1 MKVWLQTLLV
11 IAVLVGA
18 GGITALMLANPGKAA
33 PRPSQANIPLVRVME
48 AAPTNVQLTVHSQGS
63 VQPRT
68 QIVLSPE
75 ISGVVAE
82 VSPSLVPG
90 GFFEKG
96 EVLVRIESKDYELA
110 ATQALAQVIAAEARL
125 VREQAEAD
133 VAKAEWQELGGGRT
147 PTALT
152 LREPQLAEAHAGLA
166 SAEATLEQARRDLD
180 KTQLKAPFAGRV
192 SSEDVDIGQFVNR
205 GAPLAVLQ
213 SIEAAEVRLPI
224 PPDQAGY
231 AELPIPWRE
240 GMGGGR
246 PEVHLSGQ
254 LGGNTHTWTGRIVR
268 TESELDTRT
277 RMIIAVAEV
286 VNPYERRDDE
296 NRPPLLAGLFVN
308 AEIMGHTLT
317 NVYEIPRD
325 AVRGSDRLL
334 IVDDESRL
342 EFRTVDIA
350 RAERGRVV
358 IEKGL
363 NPGDRICLSPLE
375 APVDGMQVRLGESST
390 QGAAQ

>member
-1 MKVWLQTLLV
+1 
-11 IAVLVGA
+11 
-18 GGITALMLANPGKAA
+18 
-33 PRPSQANIPLVRVME
+33 
-48 AAPTNVQLTVHSQGS
+48 
-63 VQPRT
+63 
-68 QIVLSPE
+68 
-75 ISGVVAE
+75 
-82 VSPSLVPG
+82 
-90 GFFEKG
+90 
-96 EVLVRIESKDYELA
+96 
-110 ATQALAQVIAAEARL
+110 VIAAKARL

-152 LREPQLAEAHAGLA
+152 LREPQLAEAQAALA
-166 SAEATLEQARRDLD
+166 SADASLEQARRDLE

-213 SIEAAEVRLPI
+213 SIETAEVRLPI

-254 LGGNTHTWTGRIVR
+254 LGGDTHSWTGRIVR
-268 TESELDTRT
+268 TESELDTKT

-286 VNPYERRDDE
+286 VNPYERRMDE

-308 AEIMGHTLT
+308 AEILGHTLT

-325 AVRGSDRLL
+325 AVRGRDRLL
-334 IVDDESRL
+334 IVDNENRL
-342 EFRTVDIA
+342 QFRTVDII

-363 NPGDRICLSPLE
+363 NPGERICLSPLE
-375 APVDGMQVRLGESST
+375 APVDGMQVRLSESRT

>member
-1 MKVWLQTLLV
+1 MKVWLQTVLV
-11 IAVLVGA
+11 IAVLAVA
-18 GGITALMLANPGKAA
+18 GGVTALMLANPVKAA
-33 PRPSQANIPLVRVME
+33 PRPSMANIPLVRVME
-48 AAPTNVQLTVHSQGS
+48 AAPTNVQLTVYSQGS

-90 GFFEKG
+90 GFFETG

-110 ATQALAQVIAAEARL
+110 ATQALAQVIAAKARL

-133 VAKAEWQELGGGRT
+133 VAKTEWEELGGGRT
-147 PTALT
+147 PSALT
-152 LREPQLAEAHAGLA
+152 LREPQLAEAQAALA
-166 SAEATLEQARRDLD
+166 SAEATLEQARRELE
-180 KTQLKAPFAGRV
+180 KTRLKAPFAGRV

-213 SIEAAEVRLPI
+213 SVETAEVRLPI

-254 LGGNTHTWTGRIVR
+254 LGGDTHTWTGRIVR
-268 TESELDTRT
+268 TESEVDTRT

-286 VNPYERRDDE
+286 ANPYERRDDVQ
-296 NRPPLLAGLFVN
+296 RPPLLAGLFVN
-308 AEIMGHTLT
+308 AEILGHTLT

-325 AVRGSDRLL
+325 AVRGRDRLL
-334 IVDDESRL
+334 IVDPENRL
-342 EFRTVDIA
+342 RFRTVDIV

-363 NPGDRICLSPLE
+363 DPGERICLSPLE
-375 APVDGMQVRLGESST
+375 APVDGMQVRLGESGA